1 MREKDFQSRVTDMC
15 DWLGLRYYHTYD
27 SRRSNPGF
35 PDLVIMGPHHVIFV
49 ELKATKGRVSK
60 AQQEW
65 IDGLGRAGQDAYIW
79 YPEDWP
85 VVQKM
90 LTALARERV
99 LTQN

>member
-1 MREKDFQSRVTDMC
+1 VREKDFQSRVTDMC

-35 PDLVIMGPHHVIFV
+35 PDLVIVGPNHLIFV
-49 ELKATKGRVSK
+49 ELKATKGRVSA

-65 IDGLGRAGQDAYIW
+65 ISALEAADQDAYVW

-85 VVQKM
+85 VVQKT
-90 LTALARERV
+90 LTTLARPSV